1 MGRNKEENARF
12 AGAAWALE
20 MCEKDGI
27 EACRKELEYRG
38 ILHIPLAVTRS
49 QIDDANKTLRR
60 NIMATVLLVICAALR
75 DEYGFG
81 KERMA
86 RLIDRFN
93 LKAACIAEKYVVW
106 KDIKQSLEEETG
118 IKLDLPDEF
127 LEENYD

>member
-38 ILHIPLAVTRS
+38 ILHIPLRVTHS
-49 QIDDANKTLRR
+49 QIEEANNYVKRNLMCTMMILSVSTLCDEFDFDKDRVEQFMDR
-60 NIMATVLLVICAALR
+60 LTVKAKCLIGKYAT
-75 DEYGFG
+75 
-81 KERMA
+81 
-86 RLIDRFN
+86 
-93 LKAACIAEKYVVW
+93 W
-106 KDIKQSLEEETG
+106 KDIKDTIEEEIG
-118 IKLDLPDEF
+118 IKIPLPDEF